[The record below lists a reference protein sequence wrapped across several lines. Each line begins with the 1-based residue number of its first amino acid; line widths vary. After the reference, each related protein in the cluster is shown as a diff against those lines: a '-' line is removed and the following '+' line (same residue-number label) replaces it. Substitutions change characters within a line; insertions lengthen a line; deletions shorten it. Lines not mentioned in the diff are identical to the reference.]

1 MFDIDKWQEILHTI
15 RKNKLRT
22 FLTAFSVAWG
32 IFILMIL
39 LGFGTGFH
47 KGVEYQFRDVATN
60 SIWVSNGET
69 SMPYKGMKPGK
80 RIWFT
85 NQDFEDIAHKVDGVE
100 YAAAR
105 YYCWGEFIIRYKDR
119 YSSFEVFGANPH
131 HQYIENQTPVKGRFI
146 NELDM
151 KERRKVCVIG
161 IDVVPVLF
169 GADEDPLDKWID
181 VRGIKYKVVGTFDDA
196 GGEGELKR
204 IFIPLSTAQL
214 AYNEPTRVHQI
225 MFTTGDASIA
235 ESEAM
240 VSQVKMLLSQNHV
253 FHPDDPRAVRVWN
266 NVEQFQK
273 FSNLFKWIKI
283 FLSVVGSMTIIAGIV
298 GVSNIMLIVVKERT
312 REIGVRKALGATP
325 GSIIGLFLQES
336 VAITLVAGYIGLLF
350 GIGLIELINWA
361 MVEFNAQPEFFR
373 NPEVNIQTAITA
385 TLVLVLAGAIA
396 GFFPARKAANVQP
409 IVALRD
415 E

>member
-1 MFDIDKWQEILHTI
+1 MFDIDKWQEILNTI

-39 LGFGTGFH
+39 LGFGTGFQ

-60 SIWVSNGET
+60 SIWVWNGET
-69 SMPYKGMKPGK
+69 SLPYKGIQPGK
-80 RIWFT
+80 RIWFE
-85 NQDFEDIAHKVDGVE
+85 NQDMEALRRKVSGVE
-100 YAAAR
+100 HASGR
-105 YYCWGEFIIRYKDR
+105 YYCWGEFIIRYKDN
-119 YSSFEVFGANPH
+119 YSSFEVMGCEPG
-131 HQYIENQTPVKGRFI
+131 HQYIENQRPVNGRYI

-161 IDVVPVLF
+161 TDVVPVLF
-169 GADEDPLDKWID
+169 GEEDPIGKWIE
-181 VRGIKYKVVGTFDDA
+181 VRGILYKVVGVFDDE

-214 AYNEPTRVHQI
+214 AYSEPTRLHQM
-225 MFTTGDASIA
+225 MFTAGDASVKESNDMVVQVRRLLA
-235 ESEAM
+235 E
-240 VSQVKMLLSQNHV
+240 NHT
-253 FHPDDPRAVRVWN
+253 FDPEDPRAVRVWN
-266 NVEQFQK
+266 NVEEFQK
-273 FSNLFKWIKI
+273 FSALFAGIRFFLWI
-283 FLSVVGSMTIIAGIV
+283 VGLGTIIAGIV

-336 VAITLVAGYIGLLF
+336 IAITLAAGYFGLVSGIGLL
-350 GIGLIELINWA
+350 ELINWA
-361 MVEFNAQPEFFR
+361 LSEFNVQLEFFR
-373 NPEVNIQTAITA
+373 NPEVNIATALGA
-385 TLVLVLAGAIA
+385 TLMLVLAGALA
-396 GFFPARKAANVQP
+396 GFFPARKAAGVQP
-409 IVALRD
+409 IEALRD